1 MKTGRTYF
9 IKKARKLV
17 IKVGSSLLLKE
28 EEIDLPFVTE
38 LVDSIDKLL
47 KEGKQVV
54 LVSSGA
60 IALGS
65 EKVKGSHRFQNLKAI
80 PSKQALASIGQI
92 QLMDLYYRWF
102 EKRGLI
108 VGQVL
113 LTAGDLSHRLA
124 YLNARNTI
132 LTLLN
137 LETIPVVNENDTVAV
152 EEIKFGDNDTLS
164 ALVAG
169 LIDADL
175 LVILSDIEGL
185 YTCDPKKNPRAELIP
200 LVDRINREIEQMAQG
215 TCVEGRVGGM
225 QTKIEAAKVA
235 TRSGIPVIIGG
246 GRGFLKRLFSTAQGG
261 TLFLPAKDRL
271 QAKKQW
277 IAYGS
282 KVKGKIL
289 VDEGAKEAI
298 LKKGGSLLPVG
309 IKGVV
314 GKFQPG
320 DTVELVDFQGKEFAR
335 GIVYYSN
342 QELEKLKG
350 VHTQEIEKKLGY
362 KYYDE
367 VIHRDNLVII

>member
-1 MKTGRTYF
+1 MKASRTYF

-28 EEIDLPFVTE
+28 KEIDLPFVTE

-47 KEGKQVV
+47 KEGRQVV

-65 EKVKGSHRFQNLKAI
+65 KKVKGSHRFQNLKAI

-152 EEIKFGDNDTLS
+152 EEINLGTMILFRHWS
-164 ALVAG
+164 PG
-169 LIDADL
+169 L
-175 LVILSDIEGL
+175 
-185 YTCDPKKNPRAELIP
+185 
-200 LVDRINREIEQMAQG
+200 
-215 TCVEGRVGGM
+215 
-225 QTKIEAAKVA
+225 
-235 TRSGIPVIIGG
+235 
-246 GRGFLKRLFSTAQGG
+246 
-261 TLFLPAKDRL
+261 
-271 QAKKQW
+271 
-277 IAYGS
+277 
-282 KVKGKIL
+282 
-289 VDEGAKEAI
+289 
-298 LKKGGSLLPVG
+298 
-309 IKGVV
+309 
-314 GKFQPG
+314 
-320 DTVELVDFQGKEFAR
+320 
-335 GIVYYSN
+335 
-342 QELEKLKG
+342 
-350 VHTQEIEKKLGY
+350 
-362 KYYDE
+362 
-367 VIHRDNLVII
+367 